1 MAGRSPPLNRFMDYG
16 ISKVTTHI
24 SHNEQLIFERSQP
37 GRAGFSLPPLDVD
50 EIPLDEIIP
59 SQFQREDDLAGVP
72 EVTEVDVV
80 RHFTRMS
87 SWNYSI
93 DQGMYP
99 LGSCTM
105 KYNSRLNE
113 KVARIAGFANL
124 HPLATE
130 AESQGALQVI
140 YELQQYLA
148 EITGLPGISLQP
160 AAGAHG
166 EMTGIMIIRAFID
179 ARDGKEAASRRRV
192 MLIPDSAHGTNPASA
207 HLSGFTVKTI
217 RSTSEGLTDLDH
229 LRELCAHGEVA
240 GLMLTNP
247 NTLGLFERNISEICR
262 IVHDAGGLVYMDG
275 ANMNALVGVARPGDM
290 GVDIIHLNLHKTFST
305 PHGGGGPGCGPVCCT
320 SELEPFLPVP
330 RVVRTRSDSDGASTP
345 DSGLQTPDSLGLN
358 FNYPQSIG
366 RVKAFLGNYGMM
378 LRALAYIQTHGYDGL
393 REATEA
399 AVLNARYI
407 TYGLSSDY
415 EKPFDAP
422 PMHEVVFT
430 DKRQTR
436 KGVHTLDIAKRLID
450 YGFHPMTIY
459 FPLIVPGAMLVE
471 PTESVGRQELQ
482 QFIDAMRAIAREAQ
496 DTPELVL
503 NAPHTTRIGRLD
515 EAAAARR
522 PALRWKPEEIDTEP
536 LAVAGS

>member
-1 MAGRSPPLNRFMDYG
+1 MDSK
-16 ISKVTTHI
+16 ITKVTTHL
-24 SHNEQLIFERSQP
+24 SHNESLIFDRSQP

-50 EIPLDEIIP
+50 KTPLEEIIP
-59 SQFQREDDLAGVP
+59 SQFQRDDDLAGMP

-80 RHFTRMS
+80 RHFTRIS
-87 SWNYSI
+87 TWNYSI
-93 DQGMYP
+93 DLGLYP

-124 HPLATE
+124 HPLAPEGE
-130 AESQGALQVI
+130 AQGALEVI

-179 ARDGKEAASRRRV
+179 ARDGKEASAQRRT

-207 HLSGFTVKTI
+207 HLSGFKVKTI
-217 RSTSEGLTDLDH
+217 RSTAEGLTDLDH
-229 LRELCAHGEVA
+229 LRELCAHGDVA

-247 NTLGLFERNISEICR
+247 NTLGLFERNIQEICR
-262 IVHDAGGLVYMDG
+262 IVHEAGGLVYMDG

-290 GVDIIHLNLHKTFST
+290 GVDVIHLNLHKTFST
-305 PHGGGGPGCGPVCCT
+305 PHGGGGPGSGPCCCT
-320 SELEPFLPVP
+320 QALEPFLPVP
-330 RVVRTRSDSDGASTP
+330 RVVRV
-345 DSGLQTPDSLGLN
+345 DSGMGVPARDSVFKLD
-358 FNYPQSIG
+358 FNQPQSIG

-378 LRALAYIQTHGYDGL
+378 LRALAYILTHGYDGL

-407 TYGLSSDY
+407 AHGLISDY
-415 EKPFDAP
+415 EKPFAAP

-430 DKRQTR
+430 DKRQAR

-459 FPLIVPGAMLVE
+459 FPLIVSGAMLIE
-471 PTESVGRQELQ
+471 PTESVGRQELD
-482 QFIDAMRAIAREAQ
+482 QFIEAMRSISREALEN
-496 DTPELVL
+496 PELVL
-503 NAPHTTRIGRLD
+503 NAPHSTRIGRLD
-515 EAAAARR
+515 EAGAARK
-522 PALRWKPEEIDTEP
+522 PVLRWKPAQTDAEP
-536 LAVAGS
+536 RAVAGG

>member
-1 MAGRSPPLNRFMDYG
+1 MESN
-16 ISKVTTHI
+16 ITKVTTHI
-24 SHNEQLIFERSQP
+24 SHNEALIFERSQP
-37 GRAGFSLPPLDVD
+37 GRAGFMLPALDVEESPLDD
-50 EIPLDEIIP
+50 LIPA
-59 SQFQREDDLAGVP
+59 QFQREDDLAGMP
-72 EVTEVDVV
+72 EVSEVDVV

-87 SWNYSI
+87 TWNYSI
-93 DQGMYP
+93 DLGLYP

-124 HPLATE
+124 HPLASEGE
-130 AESQGALQVI
+130 AQGALQVVH
-140 YELQQYLA
+140 ELQQHLA

-166 EMTGIMIIRAFID
+166 EMTGVMIIRAFID
-179 ARDGKEAASRRRV
+179 ARDGREKSAQRRT

-217 RSTSEGLTDLDH
+217 RSTPEGLTDLDH
-229 LRELCAHGEVA
+229 LQELCAHGDVA

-247 NTLGLFERNISEICR
+247 NTLGLFERNIQEICR

-275 ANMNALVGVARPGDM
+275 TNMNALVGVARPGDM
-290 GVDIIHLNLHKTFST
+290 GVDVIHLNLHKTFST
-305 PHGGGGPGCGPVCCT
+305 PHGGGGPGCGPCCCT
-320 SELEPFLPVP
+320 KELEPFLPVP
-330 RVVRTRSDSDGASTP
+330 RVVRVNSESNAVDGATNVHARDGYSFKL
-345 DSGLQTPDSLGLN
+345 D
-358 FNYPQSIG
+358 FNQPQSIG

-378 LRALAYIQTHGYDGL
+378 LRALSYILTHGRDGL

-407 TYGLSSDY
+407 AHGMLPDY
-415 EKPFDAP
+415 DKPFDAP

-430 DKRQTR
+430 DKRQAR

-459 FPLIVPGAMLVE
+459 FPLIVSGAMLIE
-471 PTESVGRQELQ
+471 PTESVGRQELD
-482 QFIDAMRAIAREAQ
+482 QFIEAMRSIAREAVE
-496 DTPELVL
+496 DPELVL

-515 EAAAARR
+515 EAAAARK
-522 PALRWKPEEIDTEP
+522 PVLRWKPKQADTEP
-536 LAVAGS
+536 LAVAGG

>member
-1 MAGRSPPLNRFMDYG
+1 MESN
-16 ISKVTTHI
+16 ITKVTTHI
-24 SHNEQLIFERSQP
+24 SHNESLIFERSQP
-37 GRAGFSLPPLDVD
+37 GRAGFMLPALDVD
-50 EIPLDEIIP
+50 ETSLDEIIP
-59 SQFQREDDLAGVP
+59 AQFQREDDLAGMP
-72 EVTEVDVV
+72 EVSEVDVV

-87 SWNYSI
+87 TWNYSI
-93 DQGMYP
+93 DLGLYP

-124 HPLATE
+124 HPLAAEGE
-130 AESQGALQVI
+130 AQGALEVV
-140 YELQQYLA
+140 YELQQHLA

-179 ARDGKEAASRRRV
+179 ARDGKDKSAQRRT

-217 RSTSEGLTDLDH
+217 RSTAEGLTDLEH
-229 LRELCAHGEVA
+229 LRELCAHGDVA

-247 NTLGLFERNISEICR
+247 NTLGLFERNIREICR

-290 GVDIIHLNLHKTFST
+290 GVDVIHLNLHKTFST
-305 PHGGGGPGCGPVCCT
+305 PHGGGGPGSGPVCCT
-320 SELEPFLPVP
+320 KELEPFLPVP
-330 RVVRTRSDSDGASTP
+330 RIVRTQSGSDGVNVDTFKL
-345 DSGLQTPDSLGLN
+345 DSN
-358 FNYPQSIG
+358 FPQSIG

-378 LRALAYIQTHGYDGL
+378 LRALSYILTHGYDGL

-407 TYGLSSDY
+407 AHGLLPDY
-415 EKPFDAP
+415 EKPFDSP

-430 DKRQTR
+430 DKRQAR

-459 FPLIVPGAMLVE
+459 FPLIVSGAMLIE
-471 PTESVGRQELQ
+471 PTESVGRQELD
-482 QFIDAMRAIAREAQ
+482 QFIEAMRSIAREAVE
-496 DTPELVL
+496 DPELVL
-503 NAPHTTRIGRLD
+503 NAPHSTRIGRLD
-515 EAAAARR
+515 EAAAARK
-522 PALRWKPEEIDTEP
+522 PVLRWKPKQAAT
-536 LAVAGS
+536 AS

>member
-1 MAGRSPPLNRFMDYG
+1 MDSR
-16 ISKVTTHI
+16 ITTVTTHL
-24 SHNEQLIFERSQP
+24 SPNERLIFDRSQP
-37 GRAGFSLPPLDVD
+37 GRMGFSLPALDVD
-50 EIPLDEIIP
+50 ESPLDEIIP
-59 SQFQREDDLAGVP
+59 PEFQRDDHLAGMP
-72 EVTEVDVV
+72 EVTEVDVI
-80 RHFTRMS
+80 RHFTRIS
-87 SWNYSI
+87 TWNYSI

-124 HPLATE
+124 HPLASE
-130 AESQGALQVI
+130 AEAQGALEVI
-140 YELQQYLA
+140 YELQEHLA

-179 ARDGKEAASRRRV
+179 ARDGKEKSAQRRT

-229 LRELCAHGEVA
+229 LRELCGHGDVA

-247 NTLGLFERNISEICR
+247 NTLGLFERNIREICD

-290 GVDIIHLNLHKTFST
+290 GVDVIHLNLHKTFST
-305 PHGGGGPGCGPVCCT
+305 PHGGGGPGSGPCCCT

-330 RVVRTRSDSDGASTP
+330 RVVAQTLVCDADGNRKLKFALHSE
-345 DSGLQTPDSLGLN
+345 
-358 FNYPQSIG
+358 YPQSIG
-366 RVKAFLGNYGMM
+366 RVKAFYGNYGMM
-378 LRALAYIQTHGYDGL
+378 LRALAYILTHGYDGL

-407 TYGLSSDY
+407 AHGLISDY
-415 EKPFDAP
+415 DKPFGSD

-430 DKRQTR
+430 DKRQAR
-436 KGVHTLDIAKRLID
+436 KGAHTLDIAKRLID

-459 FPLIVPGAMLVE
+459 FPLIVSGAMLIE
-471 PTESVGRQELQ
+471 PTESVGRLELD
-482 QFIDAMRAIAREAQ
+482 QFIDAMRSIAQEALE
-496 DTPELVL
+496 DPELCFI
-503 NAPHTTRIGRLD
+503 APPSLRIGRLD
-515 EAAAARR
+515 AAFASR
-522 PALRWKPEEIDTEP
+522 PPVLRWKPNVD
-536 LAVAGS
+536 